1 MSGEAGPAEAAR
13 IGHEARKRTRALTD
27 GEIAVLREGPPATP
41 RESDARNAADAA
53 EALRTPWRERGEA
66 RNEAR
71 EALGSARERRPGA
84 EIDLGLAA
92 RKACGKREGGAE

>member
-27 GEIAVLREGPPATP
+27 GEIAVPREAARYA
-41 RESDARNAADAA
+41 RESDARDAADAA
-53 EALRTPWRERGEA
+53 EAPRTPWRERGEA

-71 EALGSARERRPGA
+71 EALESARERRLGA
-84 EIDLGLAA
+84 EIALGLAA